1 MKLDKPTIIVFG
13 ATGTVGAEVLKLISK
28 KHCFVRGVLRVP
40 ERKPPITLGTFNQN
54 ISYVSADLNSKDQLR
69 AICKRGDAI
78 FLLTATSPSQ
88 IIYETNII
96 EVAEELGIKRVVKLS
111 APVVPNSIFVEV
123 SDWHRRIE
131 RVLQKSTLDY
141 CLLQPHS
148 FMQNWERNT
157 FTIKYLGKIFGVMG
171 DAERNY
177 VDARDVAE
185 VAVKYLLKE
194 EILHGEAIV
203 ITGPEALSNA
213 SMAERISYVIGK
225 KVMYED
231 ISREEFLKQLTKK
244 ARMPEWLARHLV
256 EIDLLAQKHPEPK
269 SDTIE
274 SILNRKP
281 RIMNAYLQESREKFL
296 PKKWMFFR

>member
-13 ATGTVGAEVLKLISK
+13 ATGTVGAEVLKLLSNK
-28 KHCFVRGVLRVP
+28 NCFVRGVLRVP
-40 ERKPPITLGTFNQN
+40 ERKPPIQLNGFNQN
-54 ISYVSADLNSKDQLR
+54 ISYVSADLNSKEQLR
-69 AICKRGDAI
+69 SICKEADGI

-131 RVLQKSTLDY
+131 KVLQKSSLDY

-157 FTIKYLGKIFGVMG
+157 FTIKYFGKIFGVMG
-171 DAERNY
+171 EAERNY

-185 VAVKYLLKE
+185 VAVKYLLRKE
-194 EILHGEAIV
+194 PLNREAV
-203 ITGPEALSNA
+203 VLSGPEALSNIC
-213 SMAERISYVIGK
+213 MAERLSYVTGK
-225 KVMYED
+225 KVVYED
-231 ISREEFLKQLTKK
+231 ISREAFLKQLTKRAK
-244 ARMPEWLARHLV
+244 LPEWLARHLV
-256 EIDLLAQKHPEPK
+256 EIDLLAKKHPEPK
-269 SDTIE
+269 TDTIE
-274 SILNRKP
+274 SILGRKP